1 VSDPPK
7 KRGRP
12 PKVRAEG
19 EGEVIAHTP
28 LSLLEVQ
35 ESADLDAL
43 LADPRL
49 SPHILTRLD
58 PHFALVQPGGHALL
72 LAALRKAGHTPR
84 LSGEPPSP

>member
-1 VSDPPK
+1 MSDPPK

-19 EGEVIAHTP
+19 EGGEVIAHTP

-43 LADPRL
+43 MADPRL

-58 PHFALVQPGGHALL
+58 PHFALVRPEGQAPL

-84 LSGEPPSP
+84 LAAAP